1 MCVAAGALG
10 LACGVDADPAE
21 VEQEIAA
28 CTIVAAAGAWWNQTF
43 PDQARMFHA
52 EFDATPSA
60 SSIDAVVGLGAGS
73 ASQFAQLAAI
83 VRFNPGGTLDAR
95 DGSTYRADVTQ
106 PYQAGQSYHLRLD
119 VDVRTHTY
127 SVWLRND
134 FGGYTA
140 VARDY
145 AFRAEQAGV
154 THLGNVASKI
164 DSTAGTLQICAFQV
178 VADMTTADNCL
189 VVTAGDGFVTAP
201 LPNATVLDTLT
212 FTVTPSILNIDAV
225 IGLSA
230 GPATRFSD
238 LATAARLAPSGFID
252 ARDGGGYRAD
262 VSRAY
267 TTSALGFRMIADLTS
282 HTYSVF
288 QGTFQFTQEVAR
300 QYGFRTEQSAVTHL
314 DRLSA
319 IVDGTQGRV
328 KICQAFGTP
337 STSVAFSREGDYA
350 VVPIANNQALISD
363 GATTRRVD
371 SGGQTLAQ
379 LARGGELAV
388 DAAGNVFVASVAG
401 TTLTVDKYD
410 PSFGSRCE
418 VTQPVLD
425 GSTIKA
431 MTSDPTGGVVVG
443 LATLVNRQVT
453 VARFTAACAFT
464 SQQVVSGDSVAI
476 DGAQPIVAW
485 NDSGTLRITRFDA
498 TGAVVWAR
506 AFTGSAGITA
516 MAVDP
521 NHQVL
526 FGGELF
532 AAMDFGGGTLPLRS
546 TPEGEHL
553 NGFVVELSVS
563 GAHVFSR
570 RTQYSLV
577 GGIASNG
584 SRIIVSS
591 TERTQFTYL
600 RLQMLDATGASMP
613 TSFNTGFGEHGVSGR
628 VAIGAAGRVWWN
640 LQTQWPL
647 FPKWPYLVVLTP

>member
-10 LACGVDADPAE
+10 LACGVDADQAE
-21 VEQEIAA
+21 VEQKITA
-28 CTIVAAAGAWWNQTF
+28 CTIVSAGGPWWNQTF

-52 EFDATPSA
+52 EFDATPSVGA
-60 SSIDAVVGLGAGS
+60 LDAVVGLGAGS

-106 PYQAGQSYHLRLD
+106 PYQAGRPYHLRLD

-127 SVWLRND
+127 SVWLRDD

-140 VARDY
+140 LARDY
-145 AFRAEQAGV
+145 AFRTEQAGV
-154 THLGNVASKI
+154 THLDNAASTI
-164 DSTAGTLQICAFQV
+164 DSAAGALQICAFQV
-178 VADMTTADNCL
+178 VADNTTADNCL
-189 VVTAGDGFVTAP
+189 IASAGDGFVTAP

-212 FTVTPSILNIDAV
+212 YTVTPSALNIDAV
-225 IGLSA
+225 IGLSS
-230 GPATRFSD
+230 GPAASFSD

-252 ARDGGGYRAD
+252 ARDGGTYRAD
-262 VSRAY
+262 VSRPY

-288 QGTFQFTQEVAR
+288 QGTYQFTQEVVR
-300 QYGFRTEQSAVTHL
+300 QYRFRTEQSSVTHL

-319 IVDGTQGRV
+319 IVDGTQGRI
-328 KICQAFGTP
+328 KICQAFSTP
-337 STSVAFSREGDYA
+337 STGVAFSREGNYA
-350 VVPIANNQALISD
+350 VVPLAGNQALISD
-363 GATTRRVD
+363 GATTRRID
-371 SGGQTLAQ
+371 SAGHTLAQ

-388 DAAGNVFVASVAG
+388 DAAGNTFVASVAG
-401 TTLTVDKYD
+401 TTLTIDKYD
-410 PSFGSRCE
+410 PSFGARCQA
-418 VTQPVLD
+418 TQPVLD
-425 GSTIKA
+425 GSTIQA

-453 VARFTAACAFT
+453 VAHFTATCGFT
-464 SQQVVSGDSVAI
+464 SQQVVGGEAVALDGD
-476 DGAQPIVAW
+476 QPIVAW

-521 NHQVL
+521 THHVL

-532 AAMDFGGGTLPLRS
+532 TAMDFGGGTLPLRS
-546 TPEGEHL
+546 TLEGEHL
-553 NGFVVELSVS
+553 NGFVVELSAT
-563 GAHVFSR
+563 GGHVFSQ
-570 RTQYSLV
+570 RTGYSLV

-584 SRIIVSS
+584 SRIIVSG

-600 RLQMLDATGASMP
+600 RFQMWDEAGTSTP

-628 VAIGAAGRVWWN
+628 VAISASGRVWWN

-647 FPKWPYLVVLTP
+647 FPKWPYLVSLTP